1 MQSTLFTQQGTLSS
15 TYDNNKIY
23 IPSVDGEYPEAF
35 SVGYVKSSNIPPQF
49 IPSYFKANYAPD
61 VNTERDAVLIPDTQD
76 SVYDVFLGG
85 LNNSSSIILNG
96 DSIAVAGFNTRE
108 YDRRESN
115 PNFTKRIGSYLIYGE
130 CDVRGMSMP
139 SAIQICIKFTGMKNG
154 NSILYETVFNRNFN
168 IDELIAVVKNND
180 NQYSITD
187 GNITFNLQDFK
198 DNRYLFVD
206 EETDNGTCG
215 FYWLCYSFVG
225 WGRNKDSS
233 DNLGNYSYLFPS
245 IGVQLGEI
253 QETISEAVNKYATWN
268 ITNLYGT
275 APYGTAKR
283 YLGGPGFRTRATGAG
298 LYPGTYYEE
307 EGISEIY
314 QAELQNASYAS
325 FLTLG
330 YSLNV
335 SGFTCCAPIQPSTGS
350 MISQW
355 TYTDVRDYS
364 TKLLPANEQL
374 ILFVPEG
381 RGDFGTTVQIASIND
396 AWKHACLVPV
406 WCRPGYEYNF
416 ATTTE
421 NFWYAEMDGYEF
433 VGNLIRGDDPSLKDK
448 VPEWILDG
456 DSTLNEYEPET
467 DRPADDEDDDPSA
480 TPNDPGKREGKIVGD
495 RVGANES
502 VRVVPQSG
510 VEYYVMTGQEMLQL
524 RSLVWAQT
532 KDFYSAINIIN
543 TEGTDTIFNYISSLR
558 FYPFS
563 DITHFI
569 DTSSF
574 YNSVIM
580 GTGAT
585 LQNVSTTPP
594 TNFNLKIAQS
604 RFFQTTLCYWNLSDL
619 PWRNNFLDFTP
630 YSKLVVSIPY
640 CGDVELDLNRVAA
653 FSSLSQTRL
662 YLKGCGD
669 IDSGTITFNLFSG
682 AISDDNVYEQILY
695 SKNVKIAI
703 DLPLSGNDQISQ
715 SNAVL
720 QSTYKL
726 TSTTLQT
733 ASSLISSAEKTAG
746 KLAAHKAKVGDVASF
761 AIDAVQGV
769 MDIGM
774 ASAEASLAKRQ
785 VPVSIGDINGTIAT
799 TQFRQVPYLT
809 LYRQKTANPANY
821 GHTTGFVCEAA
832 YTLSQLS
839 GFTVLSNPDLSIV
852 QGATQEEL
860 SELMGILTTGFYI

>member
-1 MQSTLFTQQGTLSS
+1 MQSTSFNQQGTLSS

-61 VNTERDAVLIPDTQD
+61 VNTERDAVLIPDIQD

-96 DSIAVAGFNTRE
+96 DSMAVAGFNTRE

-115 PNFTKRIGSYLIYGE
+115 PNFTKRIGSYQIYGE

-206 EETDNGTCG
+206 EGTDNGTCG

-268 ITNLYGT
+268 ITSLYGT

-364 TKLLPANEQL
+364 TKLSPANEQL

-433 VGNLIRGDDPSLKDK
+433 VGNLVRGDDPSLQDK

-467 DRPADDEDDDPSA
+467 DRPADDEDDDPSGEP
-480 TPNDPGKREGKIVGD
+480 TNDKKGKEK
-495 RVGANES
+495 A
-502 VRVVPQSG
+502 
-510 VEYYVMTGQEMLQL
+510 
-524 RSLVWAQT
+524 T
-532 KDFYSAINIIN
+532 KDEVPAFFNRSYQIGNTVSFYALSAS
-543 TEGTDTIFNYISSLR
+543 EVSALRYILMQQSDD
-558 FYPFS
+558 FYNAVKK
-563 DITHFI
+563 IGA
-569 DTSSF
+569 SSF
-574 YNSVIM
+574 YEFINSFRFWPINLDVSSN
-580 GTGAT
+580 AH
-585 LQNVSTTPP
+585 NVSFANELLKFNDNPVQYKVL
-594 TNFNLKIAQS
+594 TNPSGSETI
-604 RFFQTTLCYWNLSDL
+604 CYKNTYICFWNLSKL
-619 PWRNNFLDFTP
+619 TWENNFLDYEP
-630 YSKLVVSIPY
+630 YTKLTLTLPY
-640 CGDVELDLNRVAA
+640 AGTFDLDLLQISA
-653 FSSLSQTRL
+653 FGPLSSAFLKLYATIDYETGTLCYCLALSNSSTET
-662 YLKGCGD
+662 Y
-669 IDSGTITFNLFSG
+669 N
-682 AISDDNVYEQILY
+682 DDLVPLLVKQ
-695 SKNVKIAI
+695 VKIAVDI
-703 DLPLSGNDQISQ
+703 ALNANNATAQSDAILNAGFNNIQKTLNLVNAGTNMVTTFQKPKASVGN
-715 SNAVL
+715 
-720 QSTYKL
+720 K
-726 TSTTLQT
+726 
-733 ASSLISSAEKTAG
+733 
-746 KLAAHKAKVGDVASF
+746 
-761 AIDAVQGV
+761 
-769 MDIGM
+769 
-774 ASAEASLAKRQ
+774 
-785 VPVSIGDINGTIAT
+785 INAT
-799 TQFRQVPYLT
+799 TGLIGAVADSAKGVIDYANATRAIPITIGANSGSIASTFYCQHPYLSHYHT
-809 LYRQKTANPANY
+809 RTANPDNY
-821 GHTTGFVCEAA
+821 SSAIGYLWEGTATIKN
-832 YTLSQLS
+832 LS
-839 GFTVLSNPDLSIV
+839 GFSIARNPNLKNIS
-852 QGATQEEL
+852 ATEEEKNL
-860 SELMGILTTGFYI
+860 ISEILTTGFYA

>member
-15 TYDNNKIY
+15 TYDNNKTY
-23 IPSVDGEYPEAF
+23 VPSVDGEYPEAF

-61 VNTERDAVLIPDTQD
+61 INTERDAELIPDIQD

-85 LNNSSSIILNG
+85 LNNSNAVILNG
-96 DSIAVAGFNTRE
+96 DSITVAGFNTRE

-115 PNFTKRIGSYLIYGE
+115 PNFTKRLGSYLIYGE

-154 NSILYETVFNRNFN
+154 SSILYETVFNRNFN
-168 IDELIAVVKNND
+168 IDELIAIVKNND
-180 NQYSITD
+180 RQYSITD

-206 EETDNGTCG
+206 EETDSGICG

-233 DNLGNYSYLFPS
+233 DNLGSYSYLFPS

-355 TYTDVRDYS
+355 TYEAVREYA
-364 TKLLPANEQL
+364 TKLSPADEQL

-433 VGNLIRGDDPSLKDK
+433 VGNLVRGDDPSLQDK

-467 DRPADDEDDDPSA
+467 DSPAGGGSGDDDPSA
-480 TPNDPGKREGKIVGD
+480 TPNDPGKREDKIIGD
-495 RVGANES
+495 RIGSGGAA
-502 VRVVPQSG
+502 RVVPQSG
-510 VEYYVMTGQEMLQL
+510 VQYYVMTFLEMEQL
-524 RSLVWAQT
+524 RSLVWSQT
-532 KDFYSAINIIN
+532 KDFYSALNIIN

-558 FYPFS
+558 YYPFS
-563 DITHFI
+563 DIIDFI
-569 DTSSF
+569 TTSS
-574 YNSVIM
+574 NESSVTM
-580 GTGAT
+580 GTGAI
-585 LQNVSTTPP
+585 LQNTAITPYA
-594 TNFNLKIAQS
+594 NFKLRAVIN
-604 RFFQTTLCYWNLSDL
+604 RVFRTPLCHWNLSDL

-653 FSSLSQTRL
+653 FSSLSNTVLWLQAS
-662 YLKGCGD
+662 GD
-669 IDSGTITFNLFSG
+669 IDSGSITFSLLTGQSND
-682 AISDDNVYEQILY
+682 AYDQILY

-715 SNAVL
+715 SNAIL

-746 KLAAHKAKVGDVASF
+746 KLASHTANVGDVVSF
-761 AIDAVQGV
+761 ATDAVQGV

-799 TQFRQVPYLT
+799 TQIRQFPYLT

-839 GFTVLSNPDLSIV
+839 GFTILSNPDLSMV